1 MSEQLKTIQEGIQ
14 KLKDMDYHLCAKDYE
29 NWMDRQKRM
38 WWTLFDLWQELQDTL
53 RRIDAEQNAKFL
65 SQKI

>member
-1 MSEQLKTIQEGIQ
+1 MSEQIKTIQQGIQ

-29 NWMDRQKRM
+29 SWMDRQERM
-38 WWTLFDLWQELQDTL
+38 WWALFHLAQELQDTL